1 MHYFEYPSV
10 DATIYQAS
18 QSMNTGLDPILE
30 VRKDVSATGDTVN
43 VSRALVKFDLTYIS
57 SSVISGL
64 IPSTAKYYL
73 NMYDANPEELTTS
86 DILYAYPVSQSWT
99 GGTGEFDSNPQV
111 TNGVS
116 WKYSQGKSSSQYWM
130 SGSLS
135 GSGATWYSGSD
146 AGTSAT
152 ATITITDYTELN
164 AGDKVNLVATDG
176 NNYDFINGDQSSVN
190 GTWEST
196 TSNDQTATNLMN
208 VINTSSGPAG
218 TRFNASA
225 ATSEATSSGSVTITD
240 YTELNTGDKVN
251 LVATD
256 GNNYDFINGDQSSV
270 NGTWESTTSNDATA
284 TNLMNVINTS
294 SGPAG
299 TRFTATVDGAVVT
312 IFQNV
317 VGEDGNT
324 TITLTDSGTA
334 GMTKTDLTGGY
345 AYGVVT
351 ITQATTG
358 TAGNTTITLT
368 DSGTTGM
375 SKTDFTG
382 ATFTGGTFKESGYV
396 ASQSYDHS
404 TTDMRMD
411 VTDIM
416 NTWIYSGSAGGPGDE
431 PVPNEGFLVKRSGSL
446 KNADTS
452 QPEGSTTHLGNF
464 SFFSRDTNTIYSPK
478 LEAVWDD
485 SSWSTGSLQPIT
497 GSDYDD
503 MAFYVKGLRSEY
515 KQDSKTKVR
524 VVGRAK
530 YPEKTYATTPTQL
543 GVKYLPSGSTYYSI
557 KDAQTEEVIIPF
569 GSGSIVSC
577 DSTGNYFNLWLNGLQ
592 PERIYNV
599 QFKATVSQ
607 STSNEQD
614 VISLQDHTF
623 KVSR

>member
-73 NMYDANPEELTTS
+73 NMYDATPEELTTS
-86 DILYAYPVSQSWT
+86 DLLYAHPVSQSWT
-99 GGTGEFDSNPQV
+99 GGTGEFDSNPQI

-116 WKYSQGKSSSQYWM
+116 WKYSQGKSSGQYWM

-135 GSGATWYSGSD
+135 GSGATWYSGSTD
-146 AGTSAT
+146 ATNAT
-152 ATITITDYTELN
+152 ATITISDYAELN

-176 NNYDFINGDQSSVN
+176 NNYDFTNGDQSSVN

-317 VGEDGNT
+317 VGEDSNT

-382 ATFTGGTFKESGYV
+382 ATITGGYFKESGYV

-515 KQDSKTKVR
+515 KQDSKTKIR
-524 VVGRAK
+524 VVGRAR

>member
-30 VRKDVSATGDTVN
+30 VRKDVSPTGGAVN
-43 VSRALVKFDLTYIS
+43 ISRVLVKFDLTYIS

-86 DILYAYPVSQSWT
+86 DLLYAHPVSQSWT
-99 GGTGEFDSNPQV
+99 GGTGEFDSDPQI

-116 WKYSQGKSSSQYWM
+116 WKYSQGKSSDQNWM

-135 GSGATWYSGSD
+135 GSGATWYSGSALD
-146 AGTSAT
+146 SAT

-164 AGDKVNLVATDG
+164 AGDKVNFIATDG
-176 NNYDFINGDQSSVN
+176 TNYDFTNGDQSSVN
-190 GTWEST
+190 GTWESA
-196 TSNDQTATNLMN
+196 TSNNQ
-208 VINTSSGPAG
+208 
-218 TRFNASA
+218 
-225 ATSEATSSGSVTITD
+225 
-240 YTELNTGDKVN
+240 
-251 LVATD
+251 
-256 GNNYDFINGDQSSV
+256 
-270 NGTWESTTSNDATA
+270 TA

-299 TRFTATVDGAVVT
+299 TRFTATVDSAVVT
-312 IFQNV
+312 ATQATI
-317 VGEDGNT
+317 GTGGNT
-324 TITLTDSGTA
+324 SVTLTDSGTA
-334 GMTKTDLTGGY
+334 GMTKT
-345 AYGVVT
+345 
-351 ITQATTG
+351 
-358 TAGNTTITLT
+358 NF
-368 DSGTTGM
+368 S
-375 SKTDFTG
+375 
-382 ATFTGGTFKESGYV
+382 GGTFKESGYV

-411 VTDIM
+411 VTDIVK
-416 NTWIYSGSAGGPGDE
+416 TWIYSGSAGGPGGE
-431 PVPNEGFLVKRSGSL
+431 PVPNEGFLVKRSGSM
-446 KNADTS
+446 KNADTA

-478 LEAVWDD
+478 LEVQWDD
-485 SSWSTGSLQPIT
+485 SSWNSGSLQPIT
-497 GSDYDD
+497 GSDFDD

-515 KQDSKTKVR
+515 KQDSKTKIR

-530 YPEKTYATTPTQL
+530 YPEKTYATSPTQL
-543 GVKYLPSGSTYYSI
+543 SVKYLPSGSTYYSI

-577 DSTGNYFNLWLNGLQ
+577 DSTGNYFNIWLNGLQ
-592 PERIYNV
+592 PERIYNI

-607 STSNEQD
+607 STSDEQD
-614 VISLQDHTF
+614 VISIQDHTF

>member
-86 DILYAYPVSQSWT
+86 DILYAHPVSQSWT
-99 GGTGEFDSNPQV
+99 GGTGEFDSNPQI

-116 WKYSQGKSSSQYWM
+116 WKYSQGKSSGQYWM

-146 AGTSAT
+146 TPLKL
-152 ATITITDYTELN
+152 D
-164 AGDKVNLVATDG
+164 
-176 NNYDFINGDQSSVN
+176 
-190 GTWEST
+190 
-196 TSNDQTATNLMN
+196 
-208 VINTSSGPAG
+208 
-218 TRFNASA
+218 
-225 ATSEATSSGSVTITD
+225 
-240 YTELNTGDKVN
+240 
-251 LVATD
+251 
-256 GNNYDFINGDQSSV
+256 
-270 NGTWESTTSNDATA
+270 
-284 TNLMNVINTS
+284 
-294 SGPAG
+294 
-299 TRFTATVDGAVVT
+299 
-312 IFQNV
+312 
-317 VGEDGNT
+317 
-324 TITLTDSGTA
+324 
-334 GMTKTDLTGGY
+334 
-345 AYGVVT
+345 
-351 ITQATTG
+351 
-358 TAGNTTITLT
+358 
-368 DSGTTGM
+368 
-375 SKTDFTG
+375 
-382 ATFTGGTFKESGYV
+382 
-396 ASQSYDHS
+396 ASQSYNHS
-404 TTDMRMD
+404 TTDMRMN

-416 NTWIYSGSAGGPGDE
+416 NAWIYSGSTY
-431 PVPNEGFLVKRSGSL
+431 PNEGFLVKRSGSL

-515 KQDSKTKVR
+515 KQDSKTKIR
-524 VVGRAK
+524 VVGRAR

>member
-86 DILYAYPVSQSWT
+86 DLLYAHPVSQSWT
-99 GGTGEFDSNPQV
+99 GGTGEFDSNPQI

-116 WKYSQGKSSSQYWM
+116 WKYSQGKSSGQYWM

-135 GSGATWYSGSD
+135 GSGATWYSGS
-146 AGTSAT
+146 G
-152 ATITITDYTELN
+152 
-164 AGDKVNLVATDG
+164 
-176 NNYDFINGDQSSVN
+176 
-190 GTWEST
+190 
-196 TSNDQTATNLMN
+196 
-208 VINTSSGPAG
+208 
-218 TRFNASA
+218 
-225 ATSEATSSGSVTITD
+225 
-240 YTELNTGDKVN
+240 
-251 LVATD
+251 
-256 GNNYDFINGDQSSV
+256 
-270 NGTWESTTSNDATA
+270 
-284 TNLMNVINTS
+284 
-294 SGPAG
+294 
-299 TRFTATVDGAVVT
+299 GAKL
-312 IFQNV
+312 
-317 VGEDGNT
+317 D
-324 TITLTDSGTA
+324 
-334 GMTKTDLTGGY
+334 
-345 AYGVVT
+345 
-351 ITQATTG
+351 
-358 TAGNTTITLT
+358 
-368 DSGTTGM
+368 
-375 SKTDFTG
+375 
-382 ATFTGGTFKESGYV
+382 

-404 TTDMRMD
+404 TTDMRMN

-416 NTWIYSGSAGGPGDE
+416 NAWIYSGSTY
-431 PVPNEGFLVKRSGSL
+431 PNEGFLVKRSGSL

-478 LEAVWDD
+478 LEAVLDD
-485 SSWSTGSLQPIT
+485 SSWSTGNLQPIT

-515 KQDSKTKVR
+515 KQDSKTKIR
-524 VVGRAK
+524 VVGRAR

>member
-1 MHYFEYPSV
+1 SV